1 MRFIFCLCILTMT
14 FIATASA
21 ADKKS
26 VTFFSDHALVELELH
41 SNQGFLIIPLPAQAI
56 DGTLRVTPL
65 AGTTIQRVE
74 IVPARQEEKH
84 AKELKSL
91 LEQQNRLQDRLQ
103 ALSTREE
110 IFKAAAKSQSG
121 KAPRKTKANPDPI
134 QTIRQGTDFAL
145 AQLERVHAAQRTTED
160 ELLRIDQRRAVIQER
175 GAADTGTLAKVT
187 VHPKTGRV
195 RAIYALA
202 ESAWSPRYDLRL
214 DNSGMARLSLYGNLP
229 QGFDDYTIKAAFG
242 PLTTIPSAGSF
253 SLASGS
259 STKLAEYQ
267 LPASVEF
274 FENTLRPSFSY
285 ILTNTTP
292 VHLPAGEATLYY
304 SNEYRGQP
312 RFEGISS
319 GRSRRFTSGRE

>member
-14 FIATASA
+14 FIASASA

-26 VTFFSDHALVELELH
+26 VTFYSDHALVELEMQ
-41 SNQGFLIIPLPAQAI
+41 SNKENLTIPLPAQAI
-56 DGTLRVTPL
+56 DGTLRITPL

-74 IVPARQEEKH
+74 IVPARQEGKH

-91 LEQQNRLQDRLQ
+91 LEQQKRLQDRLQ

-134 QTIRQGTDFAL
+134 QSIRQGTDFAL
-145 AQLERVHAAQRTTED
+145 AQLERVYAAQRTTEH
-160 ELLRIDQRRAVIQER
+160 ELLRIDQRIAVIQEK
-175 GAADTGTLAKVT
+175 GADTGTLAKVT
-187 VHPKTGRV
+187 IHPKIGRV
-195 RAIYALA
+195 RAAYALA

-229 QGFDDYTIKAAFG
+229 QGFDDYTLRAAFG
-242 PLTTIPSAGSF
+242 PLTTIPAAGSF
-253 SLASGS
+253 ITASGKS
-259 STKLAEYQ
+259 PKLAEYQ
-267 LPASVEF
+267 LPASVEL

-312 RFEGISS
+312 SFDGISS
-319 GRSRRFTSGRE
+319 GRSKRFTSGVE